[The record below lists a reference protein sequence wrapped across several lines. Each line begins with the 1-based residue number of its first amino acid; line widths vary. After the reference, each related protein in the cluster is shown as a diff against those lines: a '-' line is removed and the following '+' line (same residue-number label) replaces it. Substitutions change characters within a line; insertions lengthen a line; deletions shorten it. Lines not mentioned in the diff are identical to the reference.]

1 MVIDTY
7 VLLAY
12 ATVWTIFYWFLSQ
25 YIAELS
31 RQKWTTWVQSAE
43 SDDVL
48 LEALEAIIEEI
59 ENRMHDKLEA
69 FQEHF
74 QKSFFG
80 SVGAM
85 TQKAKQ
91 LDPMNNIR
99 KAVKDGDWPSMMVEY
114 MANKAGIGDVMGLKE
129 GLNGLKE
136 GENGP
141 KEAQINAKPS
151 IPKGILSK

>member
-1 MVIDTY
+1 VVIDTY

-31 RQKWTTWVQSAE
+31 RQKWTTWVQSPE

-59 ENRMHDKLEA
+59 ENRMHDKL
-69 FQEHF
+69 QEF

-80 SVGAM
+80 SIGTSV
-85 TQKAKQ
+85 QKAKK
-91 LDPMNNIR
+91 LDPMNNMR
-99 KAVKDGDWPSMMVEY
+99 KAAKDGDWTSMLVEY
-114 MANKAGIGDVMGLKE
+114 VANKAGIGSITGLKE

-136 GENGP
+136 DKNGL
-141 KEAQINAKPS
+141 KEVQINAKPTLPKS
-151 IPKGILSK
+151 IIGK